1 MQIIKTATQYHY
13 TSFILREED
22 VRQLT
27 MRHNTLDEAMRQT
40 LRARFATCAV
50 AQTDQQ
56 LTSDASFQISS
67 ICDLGKQVGL
77 NHRIEMHIIDF
88 ETIQDEDEYNFIFEF
103 IGRYRLLVI
112 KWDDPFEAALHQLN
126 HFILFEA

>member
-1 MQIIKTATQYHY
+1 
-13 TSFILREED
+13 
-22 VRQLT
+22 
-27 MRHNTLDEAMRQT
+27 MRQT